1 MFQNGTKAA
10 TYSSLKTRSVFYCPS
25 APDVTWD
32 LHDTVSTWVFLAITS
47 IASPIIILL
56 NALVII
62 AVKQR
67 KELQKH
73 SNILL
78 SSLAVADL
86 LVGALAMPLCAIN
99 DFLIVG
105 QISVGHVCTLLI
117 VNRDLMACLLL
128 SSLYHLAMVAWER
141 YVAIRKW
148 KDYKVIVT
156 RSCLKKLA
164 LTAWLLAVLSTVPV
178 PIIQAIGVEF
188 DVVKIR
194 IMIGNICGEVA
205 LIIIVYFYIM
215 VYLGVRKRKT
225 SEIRQVTGV
234 VQAKLESKVAKTTG
248 MITATLILTFL
259 FGSLPLA
266 FGVRFPAFRVNLAFR
281 TSETLVQLNS
291 VINPLLYCYR
301 DRRFRKT
308 VLELLRI
315 RKPEAIQPAIGEV
328 RFRRQQHRCESLVNV
343 QLEVKTEGKRA
354 RLKRSASCDSPLDLT
369 NEMMLKRS
377 VSDPSPGKFS
387 SVIDGLQ
394 LRQQH
399 SSVLKRT
406 ATIHAERSVRYPPR
420 NINRVSPG
428 DDVNKPHGATKLI
441 QISTRSKSWDGN
453 VLDKCSNVQLL
464 STKGRIV
471 RRPKTAPYSS
481 ENIIF
486 PDDTSTISKT
496 EAIQPSIGAVRFRR
510 QQHWSESLA
519 NVQLEVKTGEKRFR
533 LKRSASC
540 DSPAD
545 LTDEMMLKRSISASA
560 LVKFSSVIDGLQLR
574 QQHSSVVMTTATI
587 HADWKGECDIH
598 RGKQILYHPV
608 KM

>member
-1 MFQNGTKAA
+1 MYENGTEAA
-10 TYSSLKTRSVFYCPS
+10 THSSLKTRSVFYCPS

-32 LHDTVSTWVFLAITS
+32 LHNTVSTWVFLAITS

-105 QISVGHVCTLLI
+105 QISVGHVCTLLV

-164 LTAWLLAVLSTVPV
+164 LTAWLLAILSTVPV

-194 IMIGNICGEVA
+194 VMIGNICGAVA
-205 LIIIVYFYIM
+205 FITIVYFFIM

-225 SEIRQVTGV
+225 SEIRQVTGLA
-234 VQAKLESKVAKTTG
+234 QAKLESKVAKTTG

-259 FGSLPLA
+259 FGSLPIAL
-266 FGVRFPAFRVNLAFR
+266 GVRFPAFRVNLAFR
-281 TSETLVQLNS
+281 TSEILLQLNS
-291 VINPLLYCYR
+291 VINPLFYCYR
-301 DRRFRKT
+301 DRRFRNA

-315 RKPEAIQPAIGEV
+315 RTPEAIQPTIGAV

-343 QLEVKTEGKRA
+343 QLAMEVKTEGKRFH
-354 RLKRSASCDSPLDLT
+354 LKRSASCDLPADLT
-369 NEMMLKRS
+369 NEIKLKRS
-377 VSDPSPGKFS
+377 TSAPS
-387 SVIDGLQ
+387 L
-394 LRQQH
+394 
-399 SSVLKRT
+399 
-406 ATIHAERSVRYPPR
+406 
-420 NINRVSPG
+420 
-428 DDVNKPHGATKLI
+428 
-441 QISTRSKSWDGN
+441 
-453 VLDKCSNVQLL
+453 VQ
-464 STKGRIV
+464 
-471 RRPKTAPYSS
+471 
-481 ENIIF
+481 
-486 PDDTSTISKT
+486 
-496 EAIQPSIGAVRFRR
+496 
-510 QQHWSESLA
+510 
-519 NVQLEVKTGEKRFR
+519 
-533 LKRSASC
+533 
-540 DSPAD
+540 
-545 LTDEMMLKRSISASA
+545 
-560 LVKFSSVIDGLQLR
+560 FSSVIDGLQLR
-574 QQHSSVVMTTATI
+574 QQHSSVVITTATI
-587 HADWKGECDIH
+587 HAERSVRYPPRKVNPISPGEDVNNPQGTAQVITKTTRAKSWNDNVSDKLSNVQLLSRKERIVGRPKTAPCFSGNTTVPDDLSAISGFTKKLG
-598 RGKQILYHPV
+598 RPRIK
-608 KM
+608 K